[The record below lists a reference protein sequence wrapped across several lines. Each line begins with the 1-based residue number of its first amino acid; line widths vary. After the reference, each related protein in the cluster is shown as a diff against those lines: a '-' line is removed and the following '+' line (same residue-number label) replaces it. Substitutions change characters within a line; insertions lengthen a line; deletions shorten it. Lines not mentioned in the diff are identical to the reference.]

1 MIKNNILTHTVSLKH
16 SKGCKINLSWI
27 FFFFFFFFLGG
38 GGGVGGADGEGDGGR
53 GMAFSQMGLVYPDN
67 RKVVNS
73 SVTEYAFL

>member
-1 MIKNNILTHTVSLKH
+1 MIKNNILTYTVSLKH

-27 FFFFFFFFLGG
+27 FFLVGG
-38 GGGVGGADGEGDGGR
+38 GGGRVWGGRGR

-73 SVTEYAFL
+73 SVIEYAFL